1 MSALFGRQGTNEFA
15 RLIRNPGDRT
25 SVPVNFFPKL
35 GKPPGD
41 RTSEEIQ
48 MAREFGEQLKGI
60 RTPSLGTRQPN
71 LLSTLGGT
79 RTQSVFKRK
88 LGR

>member
-1 MSALFGRQGTNEFA
+1 MSAFGDTSNILR
-15 RLIRNPGDRT
+15 RLRFRN
-25 SVPVNFFPKL
+25 L
-35 GKPPGD
+35 GSKTDNPIFSNLSKPPGD

-48 MAREFGEQLKGI
+48 MVREFGEQLKRI
-60 RTPSLGTRQPN
+60 RTPLSGTRQPN